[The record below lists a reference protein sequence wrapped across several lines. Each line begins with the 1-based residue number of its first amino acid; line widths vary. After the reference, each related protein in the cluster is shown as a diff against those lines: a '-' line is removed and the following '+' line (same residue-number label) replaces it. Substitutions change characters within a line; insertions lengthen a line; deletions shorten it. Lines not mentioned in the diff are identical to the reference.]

1 MKFLQKTQRTVMF
14 LLKVLLFFILFATFF
29 VFFGIENEWLLRL
42 SRTAAVTMLTFA
54 VLGSALMSIYGG
66 YSVGITKSK
75 PIIYSM
81 TLSTVFTDIVTHLQL
96 CIMNT
101 NAANNQKFQYEHPLL
116 LLLVMA
122 IQILVIIFFAYFGN
136 FVYFS
141 INSPEKC
148 CVITTSKYSLNNI
161 VPKIKKYKKAV
172 FNNGRNTF
180 HKSGFV

>member
-42 SRTAAVTMLTFA
+42 SRTANVTMLTFA

-66 YSVGITKSK
+66 YSVGVTKSK

-116 LLLVMA
+116 FTA
-122 IQILVIIFFAYFGN
+122 CYGHSDTRYYIFRILRKFRILFNKLSRKMLCYNDFKV
-136 FVYFS
+136 FVKQHR
-141 INSPEKC
+141 P
-148 CVITTSKYSLNNI
+148 
-161 VPKIKKYKKAV
+161 
-172 FNNGRNTF
+172 
-180 HKSGFV
+180 

>member
-29 VFFGIENEWLLRL
+29 VIFGIENEWLLRL
-42 SRTAAVTMLTFA
+42 SRTAAVTMLTFV
-54 VLGSALMSIYGG
+54 VLGSALMS
-66 YSVGITKSK
+66 ITKSK

-81 TLSTVFTDIVTHLQL
+81 TLSTVFTDIVTHFQL

-116 LLLVMA
+116 LLLVMV

-141 INSPEKC
+141 INSPEK
-148 CVITTSKYSLNNI
+148 
-161 VPKIKKYKKAV
+161 
-172 FNNGRNTF
+172 
-180 HKSGFV
+180 

>member
-42 SRTAAVTMLTFA
+42 SRTAAVTMLTFV

-101 NAANNQKFQYEHPLL
+101 NAFTACYGHSDTRYYIFRILRKFR
-116 LLLVMA
+116 
-122 IQILVIIFFAYFGN
+122 ILFNKLSRKMLCYNDFKV
-136 FVYFS
+136 FVKQHR
-141 INSPEKC
+141 P
-148 CVITTSKYSLNNI
+148 
-161 VPKIKKYKKAV
+161 
-172 FNNGRNTF
+172 
-180 HKSGFV
+180 